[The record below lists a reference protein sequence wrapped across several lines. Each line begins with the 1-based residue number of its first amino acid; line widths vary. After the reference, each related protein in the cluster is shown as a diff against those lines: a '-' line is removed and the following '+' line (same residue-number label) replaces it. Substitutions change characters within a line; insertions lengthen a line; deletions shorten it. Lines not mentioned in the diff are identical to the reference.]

1 MVMNKANLPDL
12 DEEEYGEC
20 DEAGAHIGELNGGDV
35 GEESV
40 PDLQE
45 SAPRI
50 GHAEQ
55 SSQLGGDHLRGGKV
69 YNLIYKGNVTMNL
82 FCSTETSLEGRAG
95 IGLSRMGLKHIR
107 WVRNL
112 LIIL

>member
-1 MVMNKANLPDL
+1 MVWYRYGTNFDPDYLCLCLMNMAHLSDL
-12 DEEEYGEC
+12 DEEEDGEC

-50 GHAEQ
+50 GHTEQ
-55 SSQLGGDHLRGGKV
+55 SSQLGRDHLRGGKV
-69 YNLIYKGNVTMNL
+69 I
-82 FCSTETSLEGRAG
+82 
-95 IGLSRMGLKHIR
+95 
-107 WVRNL
+107 
-112 LIIL
+112 